1 MTPLPA
7 LPDRIRQA
15 REVRLYRA
23 ALERDAQLFDRWAD
37 SMGNVRAG
45 QAAYMRLRAAELREI
60 LNAAPSRS
68 DVPAGTGAAESPR

>member
-1 MTPLPA
+1 MSQPAPALPA

-15 REVRLYRA
+15 REIRIYRA
-23 ALERDAQLFDRWAD
+23 ALERDAVLFVRWAD

-60 LNAAPSRS
+60 LKA
-68 DVPAGTGAAESPR
+68 